1 MKKQKSSIF
10 VNGKIFTSDDA
21 NPYAD
26 AMIVE
31 DGTIAWIGKQQD
43 MPQKSYAS
51 VNLGGKRVLPG
62 FVDAHMHPLLLAEY
76 NKQISCLPPKINS
89 IAELIKEIRYV
100 RSQQEPGQWI
110 QGWGYDE
117 GKLAERRS
125 PNRYDLD
132 KGCADSPISIT
143 RTCAHIRCINSKALE
158 MAGIDRNTP
167 DPPGGEIDRDENG
180 EPTGILRENAK
191 NLVADILPKTT
202 HESMLE
208 ELIEMGNILASQGI
222 TALCDMGCLEKET
235 DRYDD
240 YVEASSKGFRQKV
253 GIYYMWEHFV
263 HDADFNIP
271 ANRFSRENQIR
282 AAGLK
287 LIGDGSV
294 SGKTAWM
301 NRPYISTQ
309 DGYGMWVCPDEL
321 LESAIAFCKKSRC
334 QLSVHAMGAKAIHRI
349 VQRVCEETPWM
360 EGKAPFLRVE
370 HVTDPMEE
378 DLDKAIEKG
387 FGFATQPIF
396 LYAEAESYRS
406 NLGAEWMKATYPV
419 KHMLEKGV
427 KLCFS
432 TDAPATSW
440 AMPSDP
446 FPCIKGAVTRK
457 AYDGT
462 DCGAAQRVDIETA
475 IKLYTRESADIGGFE
490 KAGQLKKGYA
500 ADFIVLDRDILS
512 VPADEIDRVSVAET
526 YISGEKIYE
535 K

>member
-1 MKKQKSSIF
+1 MREENMLMEKQKRSIF

-31 DGTIAWIGKQQD
+31 DGAIAWIGKQQD

-89 IAELIKEIRYV
+89 IAELIKEIRHV
-100 RSQQEPGQWI
+100 RSRQEPGQWI

-117 GKLAERRS
+117 GKLTERRS

-202 HESMLE
+202 NESMLE

-301 NRPYISTQ
+301 NRPYINTQ
-309 DGYGMWVCPDEL
+309 DGYGMWIEVVHDRAVVPISTRRTDMACG
-321 LESAIAFCKKSRC
+321 SARMNCWRAQS
-334 QLSVHAMGAKAIHRI
+334 LSAKR
-349 VQRVCEETPWM
+349 
-360 EGKAPFLRVE
+360 
-370 HVTDPMEE
+370 
-378 DLDKAIEKG
+378 
-387 FGFATQPIF
+387 
-396 LYAEAESYRS
+396 
-406 NLGAEWMKATYPV
+406 
-419 KHMLEKGV
+419 
-427 KLCFS
+427 
-432 TDAPATSW
+432 TDASFPSMPW
-440 AMPSDP
+440 AQKRFTALSSEY
-446 FPCIKGAVTRK
+446 TRK
-457 AYDGT
+457 HPGWR
-462 DCGAAQRVDIETA
+462 G
-475 IKLYTRESADIGGFE
+475 KL
-490 KAGQLKKGYA
+490 
-500 ADFIVLDRDILS
+500 LS
-512 VPADEIDRVSVAET
+512 SEWSM
-526 YISGEKIYE
+526 
-535 K
+535 